1 MAFNFGEFLLGTLT
15 GVLQTVGESKLEEIL
30 QDLHDSNL
38 EDWQAAIEGG
48 EALIKHL
55 LPLVAKS
62 KSKIDDAI
70 VTALS
75 EALQA
80 SKDANEV

>member
-1 MAFNFGEFLLGTLT
+1 MSALSEFLLGTLS
-15 GVLQTVGESKLEEIL
+15 GALETVGESKLEAIL

-38 EDWQAAIEGG
+38 EDWEAAIQGG

-55 LPLVAKS
+55 LPLVTKS

-70 VTALS
+70 LNALS
-75 EALQA
+75 EALDA
-80 SKDANEV
+80 SKAAND